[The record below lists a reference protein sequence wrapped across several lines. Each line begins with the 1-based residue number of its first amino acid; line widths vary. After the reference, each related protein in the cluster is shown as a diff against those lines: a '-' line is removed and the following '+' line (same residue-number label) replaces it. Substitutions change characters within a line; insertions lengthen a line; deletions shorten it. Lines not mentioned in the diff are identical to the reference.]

1 MLDIIRDKA
10 QSFGVKLI
18 FGIIIVVFVF
28 WVGALYICNGVVGAK
43 TCKRVDMAVG
53 IIATK
58 IAVVKP
64 QHLSGFES
72 FEQVVLYVSLVKVGV
87 AVRVEQTLAC
97 SEKSAVAIALDAS
110 AFQHESLLV
119 LVFAP

>member
-1 MLDIIRDKA
+1 M
-10 QSFGVKLI
+10 
-18 FGIIIVVFVF
+18 
-28 WVGALYICNGVVGAK
+28 
-43 TCKRVDMAVG
+43 
-53 IIATK
+53 
-58 IAVVKP
+58 VKP

-72 FEQVVLYVSLVKVGV
+72 FEQVVLYVSFVKVGV

-97 SEKSAVAIALDAS
+97 SEKSAVAVALDAS